1 MSYTAYAFIGLTGH
15 EIFKFDLPWD
25 KEIPEKSDVCMTGDY
40 FTTPRIEA
48 IRAKR
53 GEAAG
58 DVKEVCLNDGVL
70 TVVVVPFSTRRPYEL
85 HIKDEVFNQDCFT
98 DVKTRT
104 MDEFEAFSEEE
115 VLYRLFTPK
124 MGGKRPLI
132 LFLHGGGNGGTKE
145 GRDNI
150 KQLKADYGP
159 VNFAEHY
166 PDCYIMAP
174 QCIEIPFGPMGPGG
188 GIAKQTFMDDG
199 SGLATETSWNRIYLA
214 KVCNII
220 RRMVEE
226 GKVDE
231 KRIYVTGLSMG
242 GAGTIRAMS
251 VGAGLFTACAPVC
264 PTMMKETYD
273 ILRTMKA
280 PVWVSTAYVDHT
292 IYRHKYITDAI
303 MQLQNEGNKNAHL
316 TLYSPEELAE
326 YDIAITDDMDLR
338 ARFGE
343 NHQSWVLTYH
353 DEKGIMSWLLNQVK
367 E

>member
-1 MSYTAYAFIGLTGH
+1 MKGTAYAFIGLTGH
-15 EIFKFDLPWD
+15 EIFKFELPWA
-25 KEIPEKSDVCMTGDY
+25 KEAPEKESVKMSGKVFETK
-40 FTTPRIEA
+40 RVEA
-48 IRAKR
+48 IREKR

-58 DVKEVCLNDGVL
+58 DVKCVEVNDGIL
-70 TVVVVPFSTRRPYEL
+70 TVEVVPFGTRMPFVLNIGEEAFAGE
-85 HIKDEVFNQDCFT
+85 DF

-104 MDEFEAFSEEE
+104 MDEFEPFKEDD

-159 VNFAEHY
+159 VNFAENY
-166 PDCYIMAP
+166 PDCYVMAP
-174 QCIEIPFGPMGPGG
+174 QCIEKPFGPMGPGA
-188 GIAKQTFMDDG
+188 GIRRQTFMDPMN
-199 SGLATETSWNRIYLA
+199 GLSDETQWNRIYLA

-220 RRMVEE
+220 RRMIDE

-231 KRIYVTGLSMG
+231 KRVYVTGLSMG
-242 GAGTIRAMS
+242 GCGTIRAMS
-251 VGAGLFTACAPVC
+251 VGADLFAACAPVC
-264 PTMMKETYD
+264 PTMIKETYD

-303 MQLQNEGNKNAHL
+303 MQLQKDGNTNAHL

-326 YDIAITDDMDLR
+326 YDISIVDDLTHEQ
-338 ARFGE
+338 RFGE

-367 E
+367 A

>member
-1 MSYTAYAFIGLTGH
+1 MGNTAYAFIGLTGH
-15 EIFKFDLPWD
+15 EIYRFDMPWEAEAPA
-25 KEIPEKSDVCMTGDY
+25 KESVKMSGNY
-40 FTTPRIEA
+40 FATKRIEA

-58 DVKEVCLNDGVL
+58 DVKEIKLEDGVL
-70 TVVVVPFSTRRPYEL
+70 SIEVVPFSTRQPYTL
-85 HIKDEVFNQDCFT
+85 DVGGKVYTDEDFK

-104 MDEFEAFSEEE
+104 MDEFEPFAEDD
-115 VLYRLFTPK
+115 VLYRLYTPK
-124 MGGKRPLI
+124 MGGKRPMI
-132 LFLHGGGNGGTKE
+132 LFLHGGGNGGPKE
-145 GRDNI
+145 SRDNI

-166 PDCYIMAP
+166 PDCYVMAP
-174 QCIEIPFGPMGPGG
+174 QCIENRFAFPPRV
-188 GIAKQTFMDDG
+188 GIRRQSFMDDG

-273 ILRTMKA
+273 ILRTIKA

-326 YDIAITDDMDLR
+326 YDIAITEDLTHEQ
-338 ARFGE
+338 RFGE

>member
-15 EIFKFDLPWD
+15 EIYRFDLPF
-25 KEIPEKSDVCMTGDY
+25 EGALPEKSEVCMEGPLFETG
-40 FTTPRIEA
+40 RVKA

-53 GEAAG
+53 GEGPG

-70 TVVVVPFSTRRPYEL
+70 SVEVVPFSTRQPYTL
-85 HIKDEVFNQDCFT
+85 HVGDMIFT
-98 DVKTRT
+98 NEDFADVKTRT
-104 MDEFEAFSEEE
+104 MDEFEPFAEDD
-115 VLYRLFTPK
+115 VLYRLYTPK

-159 VNFAEHY
+159 VNFAENY
-166 PDCYIMAP
+166 PDCYVLAP
-174 QCIEIPFGPMGPGG
+174 QCIEKPFGPMGPGA
-188 GIAKQTFMDDG
+188 GIRRQTFKDAMN
-199 SGLATETSWNRIYLA
+199 GLADETQWNRIYLA

-220 RRMVEE
+220 RRMIDE

-231 KRIYVTGLSMG
+231 KRVYVTGLSMG
-242 GAGTIRAMS
+242 GCGTIRAMS

-264 PTMMKETYD
+264 PTMIKETYD

-303 MQLQNEGNKNAHL
+303 MQLQNEGHPNAHL

-326 YDIAITDDMDLR
+326 YDIAIDDELTHER
-338 ARFGE
+338 RFGE